1 MKNLSKDEKVL
12 RESGQMSELHN
23 DAPEDDKAEFNEAE
37 FKKDLTELIP
47 HLRAFSRSLCG
58 NATLADDVAQDALLK
73 AWNARERFIPGS
85 NLKAWTFTI
94 LRNQFYS
101 IKRRSWRATSLEP
114 EVAEQTIVANSD
126 AEQSMHLND
135 LRRGLDMLKDD
146 QREAIILIGASGLSY
161 EEAAEICDC
170 AVGTIKSRVSRAR
183 KALETIMAS
192 GSFEGDADEVRAID
206 AMDAILK
213 EADELRG

>member
-1 MKNLSKDEKVL
+1 MRNLSKDEKVL

-73 AWNARERFIPGS
+73 AWNAR
-85 NLKAWTFTI
+85 
-94 LRNQFYS
+94 
-101 IKRRSWRATSLEP
+101 SWRATSLEP

-135 LRRGLDMLKDD
+135 LRLTPNNL
-146 QREAIILIGASGLSY
+146 
-161 EEAAEICDC
+161 C
-170 AVGTIKSRVSRAR
+170 T
-183 KALETIMAS
+183 
-192 GSFEGDADEVRAID
+192 
-206 AMDAILK
+206 
-213 EADELRG
+213 